1 MRDPAFVLL
10 LAAALC
16 VLGGMLWGIQMA
28 VSGDHLLASAHAHLN
43 LVGWVTLALFG
54 VYYRLTPAACASRL
68 ARVHAAVAIAGVL
81 VMVPGIVIAIQGGP
95 PAMAAV
101 GAVLGALSMLLF
113 LINLLRHGFGAG
125 AG

>member
-54 VYYRLTPAACASRL
+54 IYYRLTPAACASRL
-68 ARVHAAVAIAGVL
+68 AWVHTGVAIVGVL
-81 VMVPGIVIAIQGGP
+81 VMVPGIVLVIQGGSP
-95 PAMAAV
+95 VFASV
-101 GAVLGALSMLLF
+101 GAILGLLSMVLF
-113 LINLLRHGFGAG
+113 LTTLLRHGFGHR
-125 AG
+125 

>member
-54 VYYRLTPAACASRL
+54 IYYRLTPAACASRL
-68 ARVHAAVAIAGVL
+68 AWVHAGVAIVGVL
-81 VMVPGIVIAIQGGP
+81 VMVPGIVLVIQGRSP
-95 PAMAAV
+95 VFASV
-101 GAVLGALSMLLF
+101 GAILGLLSMVLF
-113 LINLLRHGFGAG
+113 LTTLLRHGFGPR
-125 AG
+125 

>member
-54 VYYRLTPAACASRL
+54 IYYRLTPAACASRL
-68 ARVHAAVAIAGVL
+68 AWVHAVVAIAGVL
-81 VMVPGIVIAIQGGP
+81 VMVPGIVLVIQGGSP
-95 PAMAAV
+95 VMASA
-101 GAVLGALSMLLF
+101 GAILGLLSMVLF
-113 LINLLRHGFGAG
+113 LTTLLRHGFGPR
-125 AG
+125 

>member
-54 VYYRLTPAACASRL
+54 LYYRLTPAACASRL
-68 ARVHAAVAIAGVL
+68 AWVHAGVAIVGVL
-81 VMVPGIVIAIQGGP
+81 VMVPGIVLVIQGRSP
-95 PAMAAV
+95 VFASV
-101 GAVLGALSMLLF
+101 GAILGLLSMVLF
-113 LINLLRHGFGAG
+113 LTTLLRHGFGPR
-125 AG
+125 